1 MIYWPHARFANSRLV
16 VVARTHGDPVQ
27 AAAALASRVRTRDRN
42 LPLPR
47 IETMEEVLAASV
59 RERRLIMTLLGVFAV
74 LVLALVL
81 AAVGIYSVM
90 AYTVGQRTHEIGVRL
105 AIGASRRDV
114 VRLVLRQTVMLTAAG
129 LVIGVAAAAGLTRL
143 MRTLLFEVEPGDPLT
158 FAAGVF
164 VLLAVSLAAGLVP
177 GRRAARVD
185 PIVAL
190 RYE

>member
-1 MIYWPHARFANSRLV
+1 
-16 VVARTHGDPVQ
+16 
-27 AAAALASRVRTRDRN
+27 VRTRDRN

-47 IETMEEVLAASV
+47 VDTMEEVLAASV
-59 RERRLIMTLLGVFAV
+59 RERRLIMTLLGVFA
-74 LVLALVL
+74 VLALVL

-105 AIGASRRDV
+105 AIGASRGDV
-114 VRLVLRQTVMLTAAG
+114 VRLVIRQTVILTGAG

-143 MRTLLFEVEPGDPLT
+143 LRTLLFGVEPGDPLT
-158 FAAGVF
+158 FAVGVF
-164 VLLAVSLAAGLVP
+164 ILLAVSLAAGLVP